1 MSAINGEYPPFTSHE
16 EMYNVFQVCLN
27 TTVGIINLSTFFVT
41 NCLTVIPVSSFVIF
55 VIVQRLLQ
63 GSSMAVTHS
72 EHFAFHMSICE
83 LLSLTGLIL
92 GSCGAM
98 ANFLYM
104 GIVGLFI
111 LYSLTCVHILFDTVT
126 CVERYLAVC
135 HPITY
140 RNLKNAKGVQIRN
153 VTIGCTWLCSL
164 LVICLMSTVDVNVI
178 TNFYVTFTA
187 LSLII
192 VLFCSLSVLFAL
204 IRPGPGKEC
213 RFRKQVDQSKLR
225 AFYIILIILA
235 LMLTR
240 IVGSGVISA
249 FSSELDSDAQCHLLL
264 FAQWLK
270 LPNSLR
276 VLVLFLSQKTQK

>member
-1 MSAINGEYPPFTSHE
+1 MSAINGESSSSTSQE

-27 TTVGIINLSTFFVT
+27 TTVGIINLSTF
-41 NCLTVIPVSSFVIF
+41 LVIF
-55 VIVQRLLQ
+55 VIIQRLLQ

-111 LYSLTCVHILFDTVT
+111 LYSLTSVHILFDTVT
-126 CVERYLAVC
+126 CVDLPGRYLAVC

-153 VTIGCTWLCSL
+153 VTIGCTWLWSL
-164 LVICLMSTVDVNVI
+164 LVICLISTVDGNVI
-178 TNFYVTFTA
+178 NNFYITFSA

-192 VLFCSLSVLFAL
+192 VLFCSLSVLFVL

-240 IVGSGVISA
+240 IGGSTVISA
-249 FSSELDSDAQCHLLL
+249 FSSERDSDAQCHLLL
-264 FAQWLK
+264 IAEWLK

>member
-1 MSAINGEYPPFTSHE
+1 MSAINGESSLSTSQE

-27 TTVGIINLSTFFVT
+27 TTVGIINLSTFLVT
-41 NCLTVIPVSSFVIF
+41 NCLTVLPVSAFVIF
-55 VIVQRLLQ
+55 VIIQRLLQ

-153 VTIGCTWLCSL
+153 VTIGCTWLWSL
-164 LVICLMSTVDVNVI
+164 LVICLMSTVDGNVI
-178 TNFYVTFTA
+178 NNFYITFTA

-192 VLFCSLSVLFAL
+192 VLFCSLSVLFVL

-240 IVGSGVISA
+240 IGGSGVLSA
-249 FSSELDSDAQCHLLL
+249 FPSERDSDAKCHLLL
-264 FAQWLK
+264 IAEWLK

>member
-1 MSAINGEYPPFTSHE
+1 MNGESSPSTSHE

-41 NCLTVIPVSSFVIF
+41 NCLIVIPVSAFVIF
-55 VIVQRLLQ
+55 VMVQRLLQ

-153 VTIGCTWLCSL
+153 VTIGCTWLWSL
-164 LVICLMSTVDVNVI
+164 LVICLMSTLDGNVI
-178 TNFYVTFTA
+178 NTFYITFTA

-192 VLFCSLSVLFAL
+192 VLFCSLSVLFVL

-213 RFRKQVDQSKLR
+213 QFRKQVDQSKLR

-240 IVGSGVISA
+240 IGGSGVISA

-276 VLVLFLSQKTQK
+276 VLVLFLSQKTQR